1 MKSLRTQLLASHL
14 ALVALMA
21 LVMLGAVAN
30 FLRLG
35 GSIDRILR
43 DNYKSVIAAQ
53 TMKESL
59 ERQDGAATLFL
70 AGQSAK
76 ARAQFAQNA
85 ATFQGALDF
94 ERSNITERGEQGRA
108 DALAND
114 YAHLQPA
121 AQQLLSGTQKDPT
134 RFYFDTLEPMFS
146 RISGEAQGVLDL
158 NQDAILRANA
168 RAKRDARQAALIGI
182 GMTLA
187 SLGLAIWFAR
197 RAINSALTPLL
208 ALVQEAEQIG
218 AGHLNRTIELRRDD
232 EIGLLARA
240 FNDMTARLR
249 EAKRGQ
255 ETRLH
260 RAEQMSDAALENLFD
275 PVLVTD
281 ATRTLVHLN
290 RAAQGLFG
298 TAQKLTGRPLTQ
310 AIGEPKIVAAIER
323 AIASGTVSADEGEA
337 ALVSFPNET
346 SDWINGSS
354 KYPTGDPKYP
364 TETSK
369 YPAGDSKHPTETSK
383 YPTEGSTD
391 PTGTPKYPNE
401 GSKYPMETPAQAGN
415 GSANGEAARVY
426 RLRATPMR
434 DEDAVLGAVLVLE
447 DVTHLQSLDRL
458 KTEFI
463 GVASHELR
471 TPVTSLL
478 LSAQLLEEGAVGPL
492 SEDQLEV
499 VRAQREDL
507 TRLDALLRD
516 LLDVTRLEAGATP
529 PRFEWIPPRE
539 LVESAARGIASQA
552 GAKGVRLA
560 TFSRADLPLVRADR
574 AQIGRVLSNL
584 LGNAI
589 RHTPLG
595 GEVKIEAEAHSESDK
610 HSVVFRVADT
620 GEGIPAEF
628 VGRIFERFVQVPG
641 ATRGG
646 AGLGL
651 PISQTIVNAHS
662 GQITVTS
669 EKGRGS
675 TFEFALEAQ

>member
-59 ERQDGAATLFL
+59 ERQDSAATFFL
-70 AGQSAK
+70 AGQTAQS
-76 ARAQFAQNA
+76 RAQFERN
-85 ATFQGALDF
+85 TPIFEKALAL
-94 ERSNITERGEQGRA
+94 EQSNITERGERDLA
-108 DALAND
+108 DALQSD
-114 YAHLQPA
+114 YKIYNPSVQS
-121 AQQLLSGTQKDPT
+121 LLHGERKDGA
-134 RFYFDTLEPMFS
+134 RFYFSTLEPLFLK
-146 RISGEAQGVLDL
+146 IKGEAQGVLDL
-158 NQDAILRANA
+158 NQAAILRADA

-298 TAQKLTGRPLTQ
+298 TAQKLTGRPLAQ
-310 AIGEPKIVAAIER
+310 AIGEPKIVAAIEK

-337 ALVSFPNET
+337 ALVSFTNET
-346 SDWINGSS
+346 SDWVNGSPNLPIGTPNYLNEGF
-354 KYPTGDPKYP
+354 KYPIGSSILPNEP
-364 TETSK
+364 
-369 YPAGDSKHPTETSK
+369 SKHLTES
-383 YPTEGSTD
+383 S
-391 PTGTPKYPNE
+391 KYPNE
-401 GSKYPMETPAQAGN
+401 GSKHPTETLAQAGN
-415 GSANGEAARVY
+415 GSANGESARVY

-434 DEDAVLGAVLVLE
+434 DDDAVLGAVLVLE

-529 PRFEWIPPRE
+529 PRFEWIAPRE
-539 LVESAARGIASQA
+539 LVESAARGIAPQA
-552 GAKGVRLA
+552 NVKGVRLT

-589 RHTPLG
+589 RHTPSG
-595 GEVKIEAEAHSESDK
+595 GEVKIEAEGHVDSDK
-610 HSVVFRVADT
+610 HSVVFKVADT

-651 PISQTIVNAHS
+651 PISQTIVNAHG
-662 GQITVTS
+662 GQISVKS

>member
-59 ERQDGAATLFL
+59 ERQDGATTLFL
-70 AGQSAK
+70 AGQSGK
-76 ARAQFAQNA
+76 ARTQFAQNA
-85 ATFQGALDF
+85 AIFQGALDT
-94 ERSNITERGEQGRA
+94 ERSNITERGEQSRA
-108 DALAND
+108 DALASD
-114 YAHLQPA
+114 YALLKPA
-121 AQQLLSGTQKDPT
+121 AQQLLSGQEKDGV
-134 RFYFDTLEPMFS
+134 RYYFNTLEPLFS
-146 RISGEAQGVLDL
+146 KISDEAQGVLDL
-158 NQDAILRANA
+158 NQAAILRADS

-182 GMTLA
+182 GMTFA

-298 TAQKLTGRPLTQ
+298 TAQKLTGRPLAQ

-337 ALVSFPNET
+337 ALVSFTNET
-346 SDWINGSS
+346 SDWVNGSS
-354 KYPTGDPKYP
+354 NYPTG
-364 TETSK
+364 S
-369 YPAGDSKHPTETSK
+369 S
-383 YPTEGSTD
+383 
-391 PTGTPKYPNE
+391 KYPNE
-401 GSKYPMETPAQAGN
+401 GSKYPTEDSAYPTGTPNHPTGGSALLSGTSNYPKETPAQAGN
-415 GSANGEAARVY
+415 GSANGESARVY

-539 LVESAARGIASQA
+539 LVESAARGIAPQA
-552 GAKGVRLA
+552 NSKGVRLA

-589 RHTPLG
+589 RHTPPG
-595 GEVKIEAEAHSESDK
+595 GEVKIEAEALSVDQK
-610 HSVVFRVADT
+610 HSVVFKVADT
-620 GEGIPAEF
+620 GEGIPTEF

-651 PISQTIVNAHS
+651 PISQTIVNAHG
-662 GQITVTS
+662 GQISVKS
-669 EKGRGS
+669 EKGHGS

>member
-43 DNYKSVIAAQ
+43 DNYQSVIAAQ

-59 ERQDGAATLFL
+59 ERQDSAATFFL

-76 ARAQFAQNA
+76 ARAQFERN
-85 ATFQGALDF
+85 TPIFEKALVF
-94 ERSNITERGEQGRA
+94 ERSNITERGEQSIA
-108 DALAND
+108 DALQRD
-114 YAHLQPA
+114 YKTYKPGVQS
-121 AQQLLSGTQKDPT
+121 LLNGEHKDGA
-134 RFYFDTLEPMFS
+134 RFYFSTLEPLFLK
-146 RISGEAQGVLDL
+146 IKGEAQSVLDL
-158 NQDAILRANA
+158 NQAAILRADE
-168 RAKRDARQAALIGI
+168 RAKRDARQGALLGIAMTVAA
-182 GMTLA
+182 
-187 SLGLAIWFAR
+187 LGLAIWFAR
-197 RAINSALTPLL
+197 RAINSALTPMM
-208 ALVQEAEQIG
+208 ALVQEAQQIG
-218 AGHLNRTIELRRDD
+218 AGHLNRQIELRRDD

-240 FNDMTARLR
+240 FNDMTGKLR

-260 RAEQMSDAALENLFD
+260 RAQQMSDAALENLFD

-298 TAQKLTGRPLTQ
+298 PAQKLAGLPLAQ
-310 AIGEPKIVAAIER
+310 AIEEPKIVAAIER
-323 AIASGTVSADEGEA
+323 AIASGAVSAEEGEA
-337 ALVSFPNET
+337 ALVSVQSE
-346 SDWINGSS
+346 GVS
-354 KYPTGDPKYP
+354 K
-364 TETSK
+364 SQNLQN
-369 YPAGDSKHPTETSK
+369 GDS
-383 YPTEGSTD
+383 
-391 PTGTPKYPNE
+391 
-401 GSKYPMETPAQAGN
+401 
-415 GSANGEAARVY
+415 ARVY

-434 DEDAVLGAVLVLE
+434 DDDTVLGAVLVLE

-492 SEDQLEV
+492 SDDQLEV

-516 LLDVTRLEAGATP
+516 LLDVTKLEAGATP
-529 PRFEWIPPRE
+529 PRFEWIAPRE
-539 LVESAARGIASQA
+539 LIEAAAKGIAPQA
-552 GAKGVRLA
+552 SAKSVQLH
-560 TFSRADLPLVRADR
+560 TFSRADSPLVRADR

-584 LGNAI
+584 LNNAL
-589 RHTPLG
+589 RHTPSG
-595 GEVKIEAEAHSESDK
+595 GEIKIEAEAHTGESGN
-610 HSVVFRVADT
+610 SVIFRVRDN
-620 GEGIPAEF
+620 GEGIPGEF
-628 VGRIFERFVQVPG
+628 LSRIFERFAQVPG

-651 PISQTIVNAHS
+651 PISQTILGAHA
-662 GQITVTS
+662 GQITVQS
-669 EKGRGS
+669 ELGKGS
-675 TFEFALEAQ
+675 AFEFALQAQ

>member
-1 MKSLRTQLLASHL
+1 MKSLRTQLLTSHL

-59 ERQDGAATLFL
+59 ERQDSAATFFL
-70 AGQSAK
+70 AGQTAK
-76 ARAQFAQNA
+76 ARAQFDQNA
-85 ATFQGALDF
+85 PVFEQALAF
-94 ERSNITERGEQGRA
+94 ERSNITERGEQAIA
-108 DALAND
+108 DALQRD
-114 YAHLQPA
+114 YKTYKPGVQS
-121 AQQLLSGTQKDPT
+121 LLNGEQKDGA
-134 RFYFDTLEPMFS
+134 RFYFSTLEPLFLK
-146 RISGEAQGVLDL
+146 IKGEAQSVLDL
-158 NQDAILRANA
+158 NQAAILRADE
-168 RAKRDARQAALIGI
+168 RAKRDARQGALLGI
-182 GMTLA
+182 AMTLA
-187 SLGLAIWFAR
+187 ALGLAIWFAR
-197 RAINSALTPLL
+197 RAINSALTPMM
-208 ALVQEAEQIG
+208 ALVQEAQQIG
-218 AGHLNRTIELRRDD
+218 AGHLNRQIELRRDD

-240 FNDMTARLR
+240 FNDMTGKLR

-260 RAEQMSDAALENLFD
+260 RAQQMSDAALENLFD

-298 TAQKLTGRPLTQ
+298 PAQKLAGLPLAQ
-310 AIGEPKIVAAIER
+310 AIEEPKIVAAIER
-323 AIASGTVSADEGEA
+323 AIASGAVSAEEGEA
-337 ALVSFPNET
+337 ALVSVGGE
-346 SDWINGSS
+346 GVS
-354 KYPTGDPKYP
+354 K
-364 TETSK
+364 SQNLQN
-369 YPAGDSKHPTETSK
+369 GDS
-383 YPTEGSTD
+383 
-391 PTGTPKYPNE
+391 
-401 GSKYPMETPAQAGN
+401 
-415 GSANGEAARVY
+415 ARVY

-434 DEDAVLGAVLVLE
+434 DDDTVLGAVLVLE

-492 SEDQLEV
+492 SDDQLEV

-516 LLDVTRLEAGATP
+516 LLDVTKLEAGATP
-529 PRFEWIPPRE
+529 PRFEWIAPRE
-539 LVESAARGIASQA
+539 LIEAAAKGIASQA
-552 GAKGVRLA
+552 SAKSVQLH

-584 LGNAI
+584 LNNAL
-589 RHTPLG
+589 RHTHSG
-595 GEVKIEAEAHSESDK
+595 GEIKIEAEAHTRESGN
-610 HSVVFRVADT
+610 SVIFRVRDN

-628 VGRIFERFVQVPG
+628 LGRIFERFAQVPG

-651 PISQTIVNAHS
+651 PISQTILGAHA
-662 GQITVTS
+662 GQITVQS
-669 EKGRGS
+669 ELGKGS
-675 TFEFALEAQ
+675 AFEFALQAQ

>member
-43 DNYKSVIAAQ
+43 DNYQSVIAAQ

-59 ERQDGAATLFL
+59 ERQDSAATFFI

-76 ARAQFAQNA
+76 ARAQFAQHVPVFEKA
-85 ATFQGALDF
+85 MAF
-94 ERSNITERGEQGRA
+94 ERSNITERGEQAIA
-108 DALAND
+108 DALQRD
-114 YAHLQPA
+114 YKSYKSGVQT
-121 AQQLLSGTQKDPT
+121 LLKSEPKERA
-134 RFYFDTLEPMFS
+134 RFYFSSLEPRFLK
-146 RISGEAQGVLDL
+146 IKGQAQQILDL
-158 NQDAILRANA
+158 NQAAIVRADE
-168 RAKRDARQAALIGI
+168 RAKRDARQGAWSGFL
-182 GMTLA
+182 MTLA
-187 SLGLAIWFAR
+187 ALGLAIWFAR
-197 RAINSALTPLL
+197 RAINAALTPLL
-208 ALVQEAEQIG
+208 ALALEAEQVG

-232 EIGLLARA
+232 EIGLLAHA
-240 FNDMTARLR
+240 FNDMTGKLR

-260 RAEQMSDAALENLFD
+260 RAQQMSDAALENLFD

-298 TAQKLTGRPLTQ
+298 SAQKLTGMPLAQ
-310 AIGEPKIVAAIER
+310 AIEEPKIVVAIER
-323 AIASGTVSADEGEA
+323 AIASGAVSAEEGEA
-337 ALVSFPNET
+337 ALVSIQNQCLQ
-346 SDWINGSS
+346 NG
-354 KYPTGDPKYP
+354 GL
-364 TETSK
+364 
-369 YPAGDSKHPTETSK
+369 
-383 YPTEGSTD
+383 
-391 PTGTPKYPNE
+391 
-401 GSKYPMETPAQAGN
+401 Q
-415 GSANGEAARVY
+415 NGEENQENTRIY

-434 DEDAVLGAVLVLE
+434 DDDTVLGAVLVLE

-478 LSAQLLEEGAVGPL
+478 LSAQLLEEGAVGTLTP
-492 SEDQLEV
+492 DQLEV
-499 VRAQREDL
+499 VAAQREDL

-516 LLDVTRLEAGATP
+516 LLDITKLEAGATP
-529 PRFEWIPPRE
+529 PRFEPVSPRE
-539 LVESAARGIASQA
+539 LIEAAAKAIAAQA
-552 GAKGVRLA
+552 SAKGVQLQ

-584 LGNAI
+584 LGNAL
-589 RHTPLG
+589 RHTPGG
-595 GEVKIEAEAHSESDK
+595 GEIKIEAEDK
-610 HSVVFRVADT
+610 TGGSGAKGVVFRVADT
-620 GEGIPAEF
+620 GDGIPAEF
-628 VGRIFERFVQVPG
+628 LGRIFERFAQVPG

-651 PISQTIVNAHS
+651 PISQTILGAHGS
-662 GQITVTS
+662 QITVQS
-669 EKGRGS
+669 EVGRGS
-675 TFEFALEAQ
+675 AFDFELEAQ